1 MPTFID
7 YARDSDLNIIAIA
20 VREASTLEHDYQEPS
35 LEDSIEHFL
44 TPGHIVVFD
53 RPIVHVERLFKP
65 FSEYFENRPLRAR
78 WFDVLRFLRRET
90 GLDAALSKVADA
102 TLGPGPQ
109 STIADL
115 PALWSESPT
124 VELFNKM
131 HDRLK
136 VLMQIYLQAEFTGE
150 IRFNYK
156 TEQIVV
162 EVDILEPALP

>member
-1 MPTFID
+1 M
-7 YARDSDLNIIAIA
+7 
-20 VREASTLEHDYQEPS
+20 EHDYQEPD

-44 TPGHIVVFD
+44 DPGHIVVYGNPI
-53 RPIVHVERLFKP
+53 RPIEALFKP
-65 FSEYFENRPLRAR
+65 FSEHFTDRPLRAR

-90 GLDAALSKVADA
+90 GLDAALSKVAEA

-109 STIADL
+109 SSIADL
-115 PALWSESPT
+115 PAIWKGTPTSE
-124 VELFNKM
+124 LYNKM

-150 IRFNYK
+150 IRFDYK